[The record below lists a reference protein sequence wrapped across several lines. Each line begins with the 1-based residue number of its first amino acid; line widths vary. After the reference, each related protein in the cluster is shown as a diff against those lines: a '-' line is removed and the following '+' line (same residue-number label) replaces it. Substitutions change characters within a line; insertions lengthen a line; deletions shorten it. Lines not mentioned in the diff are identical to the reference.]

1 MTHHLS
7 VRSSFPLSHYS
18 NVRNPLV
25 FTGHTDLQQSVD
37 WMIVNDSFRL
47 TLNLFDLYHVIF
59 RIVIICV
66 GVCMCVCVRAG
77 VCVHLSPRD
86 KPASYPVCISGP
98 IKLTWW
104 MSLYPRLC
112 PHAPGLFNR
121 SQTYFWPHKRW
132 LYMDQAWYQ
141 RAVRALAT

>member
-1 MTHHLS
+1 MSLASNKCLYSLTPLLCTQRWPSFSSAAKHTHTVYTHVFLFRTWEGMTHHLS
-7 VRSSFPLSHYS
+7 VQSSFPLSHYS

-98 IKLTWW
+98 IKLT
-104 MSLYPRLC
+104 
-112 PHAPGLFNR
+112 
-121 SQTYFWPHKRW
+121 
-132 LYMDQAWYQ
+132 
-141 RAVRALAT
+141 